1 MSKLSKEPFYDKLTS
16 KTIREVQ
23 AILKFRKIIYM
34 FKFIEY
40 LVYTLS
46 LILLAITLPAFFND
60 FSINDLFNL
69 LILFTILYFV
79 LPVIKSP
86 QNDFISMKDDL
97 RDSLREYTCTCTKPC
112 SCKNDLKLYLK
123 KEVLNFYN
131 IKTRLCLNKIL
142 LKHNL
147 IFYKI
152 FLNSNNIF
160 ITFSSAIGTKS
171 FIYPLSISCLY
182 TLSNAS
188 VQYSGTY
195 TNAISDVGQ
204 LNKKCSN
211 PKK

>member
-40 LVYTLS
+40 IVYTLS
-46 LILLAITLPAFFND
+46 VILLAITLPAFFND

-97 RDSLREYTCTCTKPC
+97 RDSLREYTCTCTKP
-112 SCKNDLKLYLK
+112 
-123 KEVLNFYN
+123 
-131 IKTRLCLNKIL
+131 
-142 LKHNL
+142 
-147 IFYKI
+147 
-152 FLNSNNIF
+152 
-160 ITFSSAIGTKS
+160 
-171 FIYPLSISCLY
+171 
-182 TLSNAS
+182 
-188 VQYSGTY
+188 
-195 TNAISDVGQ
+195 
-204 LNKKCSN
+204 
-211 PKK
+211 

>member
-40 LVYTLS
+40 IVYTLS
-46 LILLAITLPAFFND
+46 VILLAITLPAFFND

-112 SCKNDLKLYLK
+112 SCKNDFKLYLK
-123 KEVLNFYN
+123 KRGV
-131 IKTRLCLNKIL
+131 KL
-142 LKHNL
+142 L
-147 IFYKI
+147 
-152 FLNSNNIF
+152 
-160 ITFSSAIGTKS
+160 
-171 FIYPLSISCLY
+171 
-182 TLSNAS
+182 
-188 VQYSGTY
+188 
-195 TNAISDVGQ
+195 
-204 LNKKCSN
+204 
-211 PKK
+211 

>member
-40 LVYTLS
+40 IVYTLS
-46 LILLAITLPAFFND
+46 VILLAITLTAFFND

-112 SCKNDLKLYLK
+112 SCKNDLKLY
-123 KEVLNFYN
+123 